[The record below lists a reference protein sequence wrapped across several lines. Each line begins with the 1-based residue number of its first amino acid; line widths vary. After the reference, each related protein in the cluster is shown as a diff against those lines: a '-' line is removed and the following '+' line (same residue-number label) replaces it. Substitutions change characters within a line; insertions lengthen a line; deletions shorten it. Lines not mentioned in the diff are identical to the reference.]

1 MNSISDKKIE
11 RLSFAIKIFRVMRL
25 CLLFI
30 ALSLTQV
37 FASVSYSQSTSLTLK
52 MKNVSIEDVLNK
64 IEEKTEFRFLYN
76 KDVVNVGQRVN
87 VSVNESSIS
96 DILNNILK
104 NTDIHYTIS
113 DRQIVLSKSG
123 LFALV
128 SNERIV
134 TGIVTDEN
142 GEPIIG
148 ANIIVKNDPTLG
160 GITDVNG
167 KFSITVPEKATLVIS
182 YIGYE
187 SKEIAVTNQ
196 SAIQVVLKESHSQL
210 DEVIVVG
217 YGSTSTRKTVSSV
230 TSVKTDKIDELPY
243 TSTSAALQGRAA
255 GVIVQQTGGEPG
267 GTVPTIS
274 IRGGGTPLY
283 IIDGIIREPLDF
295 NALTSSDI
303 ESISV
308 LKDAS
313 ATAVYGAQAGNGI
326 VLVTTKRGNS
336 EKINIDYTAGFD
348 WSRPTIIPDRVNA
361 VEYVTAANKAAEYDG
376 RGAYAMYSEDV
387 VNKVLNHSDPAN
399 YPDNDWLKMAINNFA
414 PQMRHNLSMSGKS
427 KNGVKYYTSL
437 GYLNQE
443 SLFKQS
449 HNNTF
454 KRYNIRSN
462 VSSSFDNIGLE
473 VGLNL
478 DAILE
483 KRNPNPYGQSQIWRN
498 LLAYNKPI
506 DVAYNPDGTY
516 SAFSVHPL
524 AWLDKESGYDRV
536 SDNILNT
543 QLYATWTLPWDKG
556 LKFKILANSRYSNYN
571 EKYFKSSAPQYS
583 PSGVLKEAAPSE
595 MSLTNSWWRNNTLEA
610 SVEYSRAFD
619 RHFLEVQ
626 GVYSYYNTVQMKN
639 SVHREMALFQ
649 MISTSCLP
657 ETHLHSRTPERLRRE
672 HVLGMWDV

>member
-571 EKYFKSSAPQYS
+571 EKYFNP
-583 PSGVLKEAAPSE
+583 VLPNI
-595 MSLTNSWWRNNTLEA
+595 L
-610 SVEYSRAFD
+610 
-619 RHFLEVQ
+619 
-626 GVYSYYNTVQMKN
+626 
-639 SVHREMALFQ
+639 
-649 MISTSCLP
+649 LP
-657 ETHLHSRTPERLRRE
+657 
-672 HVLGMWDV
+672 GY

>member
-536 SDNILNT
+536 SDNI
-543 QLYATWTLPWDKG
+543 
-556 LKFKILANSRYSNYN
+556 
-571 EKYFKSSAPQYS
+571 
-583 PSGVLKEAAPSE
+583 
-595 MSLTNSWWRNNTLEA
+595 
-610 SVEYSRAFD
+610 
-619 RHFLEVQ
+619 
-626 GVYSYYNTVQMKN
+626 
-639 SVHREMALFQ
+639 
-649 MISTSCLP
+649 C
-657 ETHLHSRTPERLRRE
+657 
-672 HVLGMWDV
+672 

>member
-399 YPDNDWLKMAINNFA
+399 YPDNDWLKMTINNFA

-556 LKFKILANSRYSNYN
+556 LKFKILANSR
-571 EKYFKSSAPQYS
+571 
-583 PSGVLKEAAPSE
+583 
-595 MSLTNSWWRNNTLEA
+595 
-610 SVEYSRAFD
+610 
-619 RHFLEVQ
+619 
-626 GVYSYYNTVQMKN
+626 
-639 SVHREMALFQ
+639 
-649 MISTSCLP
+649 
-657 ETHLHSRTPERLRRE
+657 
-672 HVLGMWDV
+672 

>member
-336 EKINIDYTAGFD
+336 EKINIDYTAGLIGAD
-348 WSRPTIIPDRVNA
+348 RPLFRT
-361 VEYVTAANKAAEYDG
+361 G
-376 RGAYAMYSEDV
+376 SML
-387 VNKVLNHSDPAN
+387 LN
-399 YPDNDWLKMAINNFA
+399 M
-414 PQMRHNLSMSGKS
+414 
-427 KNGVKYYTSL
+427 
-437 GYLNQE
+437 
-443 SLFKQS
+443 
-449 HNNTF
+449 
-454 KRYNIRSN
+454 
-462 VSSSFDNIGLE
+462 
-473 VGLNL
+473 
-478 DAILE
+478 
-483 KRNPNPYGQSQIWRN
+483 
-498 LLAYNKPI
+498 
-506 DVAYNPDGTY
+506 
-516 SAFSVHPL
+516 
-524 AWLDKESGYDRV
+524 
-536 SDNILNT
+536 
-543 QLYATWTLPWDKG
+543 
-556 LKFKILANSRYSNYN
+556 
-571 EKYFKSSAPQYS
+571 
-583 PSGVLKEAAPSE
+583 
-595 MSLTNSWWRNNTLEA
+595 
-610 SVEYSRAFD
+610 
-619 RHFLEVQ
+619 
-626 GVYSYYNTVQMKN
+626 
-639 SVHREMALFQ
+639 
-649 MISTSCLP
+649 
-657 ETHLHSRTPERLRRE
+657 
-672 HVLGMWDV
+672 